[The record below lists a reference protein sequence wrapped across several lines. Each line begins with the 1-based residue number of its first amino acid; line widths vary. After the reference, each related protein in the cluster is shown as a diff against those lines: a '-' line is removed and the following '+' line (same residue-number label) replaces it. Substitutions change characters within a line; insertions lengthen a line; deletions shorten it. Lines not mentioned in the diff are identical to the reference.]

1 MTATPTPTPTGTY
14 PSAVGTPA
22 SAHSAPPGLRP
33 IYATGLRCR
42 VCGEGYPLDPV
53 HVCERCFGPLEVAY
67 DDAALAR
74 DLSREII
81 EAGPPTLWRYKA
93 LLPVSAAEPLD
104 LGAGYTP
111 LIHARRLGQQLG
123 LDRLYI
129 KNDCVNPT
137 YSFKDRVVAV
147 AVSRALELGI
157 DTIACASTGNLASA
171 VAAAAAV
178 AGLRC
183 YVFVPEG
190 LEASK
195 IVNASVYGPTV
206 VQVKGNYDAVN
217 HLCAEL
223 ADTYPWGFVNVNLRP
238 YYAEGSKTL
247 GFEACEQLGWQ
258 APDHIVAPIASGA
271 LMVKI
276 ARGIRQL
283 GDIGL
288 IARTHTR
295 YSGAQAVGCSPVAVA
310 FANGTDDV
318 QPVRPDT
325 IARSLAIGNPA
336 DGSFASR
343 LARESGG
350 AIGAVTDP
358 ELVEGI
364 RLLARTEGI
373 FAETAGGVTVATLK
387 QLAERGVLRR
397 DETIVAYITG
407 NGLKTPDAVAGL
419 LPAPTAI
426 AASVEAFEETVLGH

>member
-1 MTATPTPTPTGTY
+1 MTKEVHAMAIAPDPPTPQPATPTRG
-14 PSAVGTPA
+14 
-22 SAHSAPPGLRP
+22 APFD
-33 IYATGLRCR
+33 ATGLRCR

-74 DLSREII
+74 DLTRESI
-81 EAGPPTLWRYKA
+81 AGGPPTLWRYKS
-93 LLPVSAAEPLD
+93 LLPVATDSPID
-104 LGAGYTP
+104 LGAGWTP
-111 LIHARRLGQQLG
+111 LLRAERLGRALG
-123 LDRLYI
+123 LDHLYI

-147 AVSRALELGI
+147 AVSRARELGI
-157 DTIACASTGNLASA
+157 DTVACASTGNLASA

-195 IVNASVYGPTV
+195 IVNAGVYGPQV

-217 HLCAEL
+217 RLCAEL
-223 ADTYPWGFVNVNLRP
+223 ADTYNWGFVNVNLRP

-247 GFEACEQLGWQ
+247 GFEVCEQLGWR
-258 APDHIVAPIASGA
+258 APDHVVVPIASGA
-271 LMVKI
+271 LLVKI

-283 GDIGL
+283 ADVGL
-288 IARTHTR
+288 IAAPHTR
-295 YSGAQAVGCSPVAVA
+295 FSGAQAAGCAPVATA
-310 FANGTDDV
+310 FAAGTDDV
-318 QPVRPDT
+318 RPVRPNT

-336 DGSFASR
+336 DGPFAVR
-343 LARESGG
+343 VARESGG
-350 AIGAVTDP
+350 AIDAAGDA
-358 ELVEGI
+358 EIVEGI

-373 FAETAGGVTVATLK
+373 FAETAGGVTVAVL
-387 QLAERGVLRR
+387 QRLAEQGVLRR

-407 NGLKTPDAVAGL
+407 NGLKTPDAVAGT
-419 LPAPTAI
+419 LPAPISVAP
-426 AASVEAFEETVLGH
+426 SVEAFEAVNSGQ

>member
-1 MTATPTPTPTGTY
+1 MAIAPDTHRATPGRAIPF
-14 PSAVGTPA
+14 
-22 SAHSAPPGLRP
+22 
-33 IYATGLRCR
+33 YATGLRCR

-74 DLSREII
+74 DLTRERIA
-81 EAGPPTLWRYKA
+81 AGPPTLWRYKP
-93 LLPVSAAEPLD
+93 LLPIASTSPID
-104 LGAGYTP
+104 LGAGWTP
-111 LIHARRLGQQLG
+111 LLRAERLGRALG
-123 LDRLYI
+123 LDHLYI

-147 AVSRALELGI
+147 AVSRARDLGI
-157 DTIACASTGNLASA
+157 DTVACASTGNLASA

-195 IVNASVYGPTV
+195 IVNAGVYGPHV
-206 VQVKGNYDAVN
+206 VQVKGNYDPGN
-217 HLCAEL
+217 RLCAEL
-223 ADTYPWGFVNVNLRP
+223 ADTYHWGFVNVNLRP

-247 GFEACEQLGWQ
+247 GFEVCEQLGWR
-258 APDHIVAPIASGA
+258 APDHVVVPVASGA
-271 LMVKI
+271 LLVKI

-283 GDIGL
+283 ADVGL
-288 IARTHTR
+288 IAAPHTR
-295 YSGAQAVGCSPVAVA
+295 CSGAQAAGCAPVATA
-310 FANGTDDV
+310 FAAGTDDV
-318 QPVRPDT
+318 TPVRPNT

-336 DGSFASR
+336 DGPFAVR

-350 AIGAVTDP
+350 AIDAASDA
-358 ELVEGI
+358 EIVEGI

-373 FAETAGGVTVATLK
+373 FAETAGGVTVAVL
-387 QLAERGVLRR
+387 QRLAAQGVLRP

-407 NGLKTPDAVAGL
+407 NGLKTPDAVAGT
-419 LPAPTAI
+419 LPEPALVAP
-426 AASVEAFEETVLGH
+426 SVEAFESVVSDA

>member
-1 MTATPTPTPTGTY
+1 MVTLSDTAGAPTTTRDAQPTTL
-14 PSAVGTPA
+14 SRRA
-22 SAHSAPPGLRP
+22 
-33 IYATGLRCR
+33 YATGLRCR

-53 HVCERCFGPLEVAY
+53 HACERCFGPLGVVY

-74 DLSREII
+74 DVTRETIS
-81 EAGPPTLWRYKA
+81 AGPSTLWRYRA
-93 LLPVSAAEPLD
+93 LLPIATEHPVD
-104 LGAGYTP
+104 LGAGWTP
-111 LIHARRLGQQLG
+111 LLHAKRLGALLG
-123 LDRLYI
+123 LERLYI

-147 AVSRALELGI
+147 AINRAIELGM
-157 DTIACASTGNLASA
+157 DTIACASTGNLAPA

-190 LEASK
+190 LEPAK
-195 IVNASVYGPTV
+195 LINAAVYGPTAV

-217 HLCAEL
+217 RLCAEL
-223 ADTYPWGFVNVNLRP
+223 ADTYNWGFVNVNLRP

-276 ARGIRQL
+276 ARGIEQFA
-283 GDIGL
+283 DVGL
-288 IARTHTR
+288 ISRTRTR
-295 YSGAQAVGCSPVAVA
+295 YSGAQAAGCAPVANA
-310 FANGTDDV
+310 FAAHTEDV

-336 DGSFASR
+336 DGPFAVR

-350 AIGAVTDP
+350 VIGAATDP

-364 RLLARTEGI
+364 SLLARTEGI
-373 FAETAGGVTVATLK
+373 FAETAGGVTIAVLK
-387 QLAERGVLRR
+387 QLAAQGLFRP
-397 DETIVAYITG
+397 DETVVAYITG
-407 NGLKTPDAVAGL
+407 NGLKTPDAVAGS
-419 LPAPTAI
+419 LPAPTQI
-426 AASVEAFEETVLGH
+426 SASVEDFEETVLRTSD